1 MKRRFDTRHLPAL
14 ILSFLLL
21 GLPILVQ
28 AERGDPQRIEMR
40 AGGPAQIIK
49 GEIKGRKEVVYVF
62 KARAGQKFSGRIKR
76 QTGDASFAVTD
87 PDGAALPEEEFDVN
101 ISLKGS
107 LKKSGDYKIT
117 INTVNSQDSKYSLS
131 VRVY

>member
-1 MKRRFDTRHLPAL
+1 MKRRFDTRHVLAF

-21 GLPILVQ
+21 GLSLVH
-28 AERGDPQRIEMR
+28 AETGPQRIEMR
-40 AGGPAQIIK
+40 AGGPPLIIK
-49 GEIKGRKEVVYVF
+49 GEIRGRKEVVYVF
-62 KARAGQKFSGRIKR
+62 KGERGQKFSGRIKS

-87 PDGAALPEEEFDVN
+87 PDGDALPEEEFDVN
-101 ISLKGS
+101 VSLEGS

-131 VRVY
+131 VRIY